1 MGSGHAGTSNVV
13 GHGAAP
19 TQPQQVQHEATAKTN
34 LLPSTSTGVTGSGI
48 IQAGENAGDG
58 VFENADVAAMQ
69 IDNESSAIAPKKGS
83 GKNKPFCFRCLTKGH
98 VMNDYKT
105 PICCDMCDSDTH
117 VTKACPSMKGAK
129 PTAELCGYADLG
141 LGFYYIP
148 FSGNQ
153 KAKIEPIEAIV
164 KVSDGSLTVKQVKVE
179 HERLVPDW
187 KWVVEEI
194 NENSFATTFP
204 SSAELKR
211 MDDWGPVEA
220 RSAKAKLTISKKKDA
235 EVYKYEI
242 PKVWVQFRGLP
253 RDLRNFCII

>member
-1 MGSGHAGTSNVV
+1 
-13 GHGAAP
+13 
-19 TQPQQVQHEATAKTN
+19 
-34 LLPSTSTGVTGSGI
+34 
-48 IQAGENAGDG
+48 
-58 VFENADVAAMQ
+58 
-69 IDNESSAIAPKKGS
+69 
-83 GKNKPFCFRCLTKGH
+83 
-98 VMNDYKT
+98 
-105 PICCDMCDSDTH
+105 MCDSDTH
-117 VTKACPSMKGAK
+117 ITKACPSMKGAK
-129 PTAELCGYADLG
+129 PTAELCGYAVPG

-153 KAKIEPIEAIV
+153 KAKIEPTEAIL
-164 KVSDGSLTVKQVKVE
+164 KVSDGSLIVKQVTVE
-179 HERLVPDW
+179 LERLVLGW

-253 RDLRNFCII
+253 SNLRNFRIIWAAWVLFLVPQRWWT

>member
-1 MGSGHAGTSNVV
+1 M
-13 GHGAAP
+13 
-19 TQPQQVQHEATAKTN
+19 
-34 LLPSTSTGVTGSGI
+34 
-48 IQAGENAGDG
+48 
-58 VFENADVAAMQ
+58 
-69 IDNESSAIAPKKGS
+69 
-83 GKNKPFCFRCLTKGH
+83 
-98 VMNDYKT
+98 
-105 PICCDMCDSDTH
+105 
-117 VTKACPSMKGAK
+117 
-129 PTAELCGYADLG
+129 
-141 LGFYYIP
+141 GFYYIP

-164 KVSDGSLTVKQVKVE
+164 KVSDGSLTVKQVTVE
-179 HERLVPDW
+179 LERLVPDW

-253 RDLRNFCII
+253 SDLRNFRIIWAAWVLFLVPQRWWT

>member
-69 IDNESSAIAPKKGS
+69 IDNESGAIAPKKGS
-83 GKNKPFCFRCLTKGH
+83 GKNNPVCFRCLTKGH
-98 VMNDYKT
+98 VMNDCKT

-129 PTAELCGYADLG
+129 PTTELCGYAVPG